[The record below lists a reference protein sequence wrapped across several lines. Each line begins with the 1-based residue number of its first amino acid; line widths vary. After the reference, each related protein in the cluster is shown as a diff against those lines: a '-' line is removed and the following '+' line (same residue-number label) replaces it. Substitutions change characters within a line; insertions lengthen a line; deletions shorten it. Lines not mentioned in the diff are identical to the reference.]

1 MFVPAGAVPALVT
14 PLDPHGELLE
24 DGLRALLDHVIAGG
38 VHGVFVLGSS
48 GEIYGLDDRQKRRV
62 VEITVEHV
70 AGRVPVYAG
79 ASEITT
85 RDCVRTA
92 RMVAEVGGVSA
103 LSVLTPYFMTPTQ
116 HELLTHYTEVAA
128 ATDLPVVL
136 YTNPGR
142 TGVDLDVETVL
153 QLAKVETIVGIKDSS
168 GNPDL
173 LRRFLTERPAGF
185 AVLVGRDNMIL
196 EGLREGAD
204 GAIASTANVAPALV
218 AGIYEAYR
226 AGDLERAAR
235 LQAALS
241 PLRAIVDRATFPV
254 VLKEG
259 LRLVGVDAG
268 VCLAPARDI
277 DEQVRAELAVV
288 VADALAATT
297 D

>member
-1 MFVPAGAVPALVT
+1 M
-14 PLDPHGELLE
+14 
-24 DGLRALLDHVIAGG
+24 
-38 VHGVFVLGSS
+38 
-48 GEIYGLDDRQKRRV
+48 
-62 VEITVEHV
+62 
-70 AGRVPVYAG
+70 
-79 ASEITT
+79 
-85 RDCVRTA
+85 
-92 RMVAEVGGVSA
+92 
-103 LSVLTPYFMTPTQ
+103 
-116 HELLTHYTEVAA
+116 
-128 ATDLPVVL
+128 VL

-153 QLAKVETIVGIKDSS
+153 RLAKVETIVGIKDSS